1 MGIRGLGG
9 FIKWKIP
16 GARKAIQ
23 WARHAGETWGIDCSC
38 LLYRA
43 NGAGLSAL
51 TVVASLIV
59 RMRRAGIT
67 PVFIFDGKTTDA
79 KSEVVEQRRAVRAE
93 THKQIAELRTEL
105 ATGDLTVLQTAD
117 AEKRCADLQKK
128 APIVT
133 SGEKDTLKKFLY
145 AAGILFVTASGEAD
159 DVLAYLCR
167 QGFAQGVV
175 STDMDMLARG
185 VPLLILPETN
195 DASVLTEIALG
206 EVLSGLGLNYK
217 QFVEACMLMGSDY
230 SGKKWR
236 SVEPRHAVEMARRGI
251 EWSAMDSSGSLLTGI
266 DILTGAHATW
276 EMIMSPKQR
285 EKWISGPPAKEPENM
300 AAIAK
305 TAGWPADWTLV
316 LAPPTA

>member
-16 GARKAIQ
+16 AARKTIQ
-23 WARHAGETWGIDCSC
+23 WTRHSGETWAIDCSC
-38 LLYRA
+38 LLYKA

-51 TVVASLIV
+51 TVIASLIV
-59 RMRRAGIT
+59 RMRRANIV

-93 THKQIAELRTEL
+93 THKQLAELRTEL
-105 ATGDLTVLQTAD
+105 ATGELTVLQAAD

-128 APIVT
+128 APVVT
-133 SGEKDTLKKFLY
+133 SSEKDTLKKFLY
-145 AAGILFVTASGEAD
+145 AAGVLFVTASGEAD

-167 QGFAQGVV
+167 EGIAQGVV

-185 VPLLILPETN
+185 VPLLIVPETT
-195 DASVLTEIALG
+195 DASVLTEISLT
-206 EVLSGLGLNYK
+206 EVLSGLSLNYK

-236 SVEPRHAVEMARRGI
+236 SIEPRHAVEMARRGI
-251 EWSAMDSSGSLLTGI
+251 EWTTMDSSGSILTGI
-266 DILTGAHATW
+266 DILTGLYASW
-276 EMIMSPKQR
+276 ESILSPKQR
-285 EKWISGPPAKEPENM
+285 EKWTAGSPPKEPENL
-300 AAIAK
+300 AILAS
-305 TAGWPADWTLV
+305 TAGWPADWVATL
-316 LAPPTA
+316 TQ

>member
-16 GARKAIQ
+16 AARKAIQ
-23 WARHAGETWGIDCSC
+23 WTRHSGETWAIDCSC
-38 LLYRA
+38 LLYKA

-51 TVVASLIV
+51 TVIASLIV
-59 RMRRAGIT
+59 RMRRANII

-93 THKQIAELRTEL
+93 THKQLAELRTEL
-105 ATGDLTVLQTAD
+105 ATGELTVLQAAD

-128 APIVT
+128 APVVT
-133 SGEKDTLKKFLY
+133 SSEKDTLKKFLY
-145 AAGILFVTASGEAD
+145 AAGVLFVTASGEAD

-167 QGFAQGVV
+167 EGIAQGVV

-185 VPLLILPETN
+185 VPLLIVPETT
-195 DASVLTEIALG
+195 DASVLTEISLT
-206 EVLSGLGLNYK
+206 EVLSGLSLNYK

-236 SVEPRHAVEMARRGI
+236 SIEPRHAVEMARRGI
-251 EWSAMDSSGSLLTGI
+251 EWTTMDSSGSILTGI
-266 DILTGAHATW
+266 DILTGLYASWDT
-276 EMIMSPKQR
+276 ILSPKQR
-285 EKWISGPPAKEPENM
+285 EKWAAGSPPKEPANLAIL
-300 AAIAK
+300 AAA
-305 TAGWPADWTLV
+305 AGWPADWVATL
-316 LAPPTA
+316 T